1 MADTDEKVFPF
12 LKGNFL
18 YLNVSPSACCVTTW
32 LRVDILH
39 SVVFLVFK
47 YRRGELSSPSYSLT
61 AILLPLIKYHK
72 NIDHSLVTLSM
83 LKKPHEECVTIFNTM
98 LNSVNTSKD
107 FDDIQLKAKE

>member
-1 MADTDEKVFPF
+1 MSQR
-12 LKGNFL
+12 G
-18 YLNVSPSACCVTTW
+18 SAS
-32 LRVDILH
+32 VDILH

-61 AILLPLIKYHK
+61 AILFPLIKYHK